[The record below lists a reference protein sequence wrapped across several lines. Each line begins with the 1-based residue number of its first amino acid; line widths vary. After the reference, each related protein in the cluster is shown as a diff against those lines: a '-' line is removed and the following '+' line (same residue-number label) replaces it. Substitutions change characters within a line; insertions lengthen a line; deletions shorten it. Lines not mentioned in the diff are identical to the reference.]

1 MTCIISFYQNACTGY
16 ERKIAQIQR

>member
-16 ERKIAQIQR
+16 ERKIA